1 MVSKLALVDELSSPP
16 LSSSSRARNKTR
28 DVTRGYWG
36 SCLSLR
42 NMVSQLTLMD
52 KLSSPPLSSSSRAR
66 NKTRDVTRGYWGSC
80 LSLRNMVSKLA
91 LVDELSSPPLGSSSR
106 PRNKARNVTRSHWS
120 SCLSLAS
127 LMYCHMV
134 DIAVGEVCTGKALT
148 ESDMVDVAE
157 WIVLTGQSRRCGDWS
172 LGAASRG
179 QTVLVYFVVSSEES
193 VVTVGV
199 GGTQGLQV
207 IRQLTR
213 HSTGQHQRDGDQ
225 QHHEKLPMT
234 TTPMNRRNS
243 I

>member
-1 MVSKLALVDELSSPP
+1 MNKLSSPP
-16 LSSSSRARNKTR
+16 LSSSSRSRNKAR
-28 DVTRGYWG
+28 DVARSHWS
-36 SCLSLR
+36 SCLSLSD
-42 NMVSQLTLMD
+42 MVSQLTLMY

-66 NKTRDVTRGYWGSC
+66 NKARDVTRSHWSSC
-80 LSLRNMVSKLA
+80 LSLRNMVSQLT
-91 LVDELSSPPLGSSSR
+91 LVDKLSSPPLGSSSR
-106 PRNKARNVTRSHWS
+106 PRNKTRDVARGYWS
-120 SCLSLAS
+120 SCLSLSS

-148 ESDMVDVAE
+148 ESDMVDVTE
-157 WIVLTGQSRRCGDWS
+157 WIVVTGQSRRCADWS

-179 QTVLVYFVVSSEES
+179 QTVLVYLVVSSEES

-207 IRQLTR
+207 IRQLAR

-234 TTPMNRRNS
+234 TTPM
-243 I
+243 

>member
-1 MVSKLALVDELSSPP
+1 
-16 LSSSSRARNKTR
+16 
-28 DVTRGYWG
+28 
-36 SCLSLR
+36 
-42 NMVSQLTLMD
+42 MVSQLTLVD

-66 NKTRDVTRGYWGSC
+66 NKARDVARGYWSSC
-80 LSLRNMVSKLA
+80 LSLRDMMGKLT
-91 LVDELSSPPLGSSSR
+91 LVDKLSSPPLGSSSR
-106 PRNKARNVTRSHWS
+106 SRNKARDVARGYWG

-127 LMYCHMV
+127 LMYCPMV
-134 DIAVGEVCTGKALT
+134 DIAVGEVCTGKALA

-157 WIVLTGQSRRCGDWS
+157 WIFLRGQSRRCADLG

-179 QTVLVYFVVSSEES
+179 HTVLVYLVVSSEES

-207 IRQLTR
+207 IRQLAR

-234 TTPMNRRNS
+234 TTALNRRNS
-243 I
+243 IYIVRRRVA

>member
-1 MVSKLALVDELSSPP
+1 MMGKLTLMNELSSPP
-16 LSSSSRARNKTR
+16 LSSSSRSRNKAR
-28 DVTRGYWG
+28 DVARGYWS

-42 NMVSQLTLMD
+42 DMMSKLTLMD

-66 NKTRDVTRGYWGSC
+66 NKARDVARGYWGSC
-80 LSLRNMVSKLA
+80 LSLS
-91 LVDELSSPPLGSSSR
+91 
-106 PRNKARNVTRSHWS
+106 
-120 SCLSLAS
+120 S

-148 ESDMVDVAE
+148 ESDMVDVTE
-157 WIVLTGQSRRCGDWS
+157 RIVLTRQSRRCGDWS

-179 QTVLVYFVVSSEES
+179 QTVLVYLVVSSEES

-207 IRQLTR
+207 IRQLAR

-234 TTPMNRRNS
+234 TTPC
-243 I
+243 

>member
-1 MVSKLALVDELSSPP
+1 MDKLSSPP
-16 LSSSSRARNKTR
+16 LGSGSRARNKAR
-28 DVTRGYWG
+28 DVARGHWG
-36 SCLSLR
+36 GCLSLR

-66 NKTRDVTRGYWGSC
+66 NKARDVTRGYWG
-80 LSLRNMVSKLA
+80 
-91 LVDELSSPPLGSSSR
+91 
-106 PRNKARNVTRSHWS
+106 

-148 ESDMVDVAE
+148 ESDMVDIAE
-157 WIVLTGQSRRCGDWS
+157 WIVLTGQSRRCADWS

-179 QTVLVYFVVSSEES
+179 HTVLVYLVVGSEES

-207 IRQLTR
+207 IRQLAR